1 MSEYGTWNTHDSD
14 VDTNLARSSLKQKPW
29 TTNMN
34 PELPRISPNTIVL
47 LFLNLIVSF
56 GFAGRVKWREAKG
69 RRDRGTPAIGGARP
83 GADRCPRHPLQV
95 GDSANGQDGTR
106 GGADLTWEKDAP
118 CPWRPPIWCV
128 TGHH

>member
-47 LFLNLIVSF
+47 FFLNLIVSF

-69 RRDRGTPAIGGARP
+69 RRDQGTPEIGGRGPALIAVR
-83 GADRCPRHPLQV
+83 GILYRWVAVRMGKMER
-95 GDSANGQDGTR
+95 AEGQ
-106 GGADLTWEKDAP
+106 
-118 CPWRPPIWCV
+118 I
-128 TGHH
+128 